1 MKFLICGVGS
11 IGSRH
16 LENIIELGYSD
27 IILLRTGKSNIPSL
41 DKYSKYQTFYN
52 IEDALAQNP
61 DICVISNPTSLHV
74 KTAIIA
80 ANSGCHL
87 FIEKPLS
94 HSLEGLSEL
103 ESIIKRKKL
112 ISLVTYQFRYNP
124 HIKLLKNL
132 IINTTKYGVPIYASA
147 EWSEYLPDWHPW
159 EDYKQSY
166 ASNSEL
172 GGGVLLTQ
180 IHPLNYL
187 NFLFGDIKKVLVH
200 KQASK
205 NLGINV
211 DDTADILIDFSNG
224 MSGHV
229 HVDFIQKP
237 RVHNLKIVT
246 SLGRFEWNCH
256 ENTLIFLDMSGDIEE
271 FKNPK
276 FERNDMFVKMMS
288 SFINDVNLCK
298 STGFT
303 VSDAIT
309 EIKFLVGNHN

>member
-94 HSLEGLSEL
+94 HSLEGLNEL

-132 IINTTKYGVPIYASA
+132 IMNTTKYGVPIYASA
-147 EWSEYLPDWHPW
+147 EWSEFLPDWHPW

-237 RVHNLKIVT
+237 RVHKLKIVT

-256 ENTLIFLDMSGDIEE
+256 ENNLIFLDMSGDVEE

-276 FERNDMFVKMMS
+276 FERNDMFVEMMS

-309 EIKFLVGNHN
+309 EIKFLVGKHN